1 MEERSISLRDL
12 DPHANLGTAVF
23 HVPLCS
29 YLFLRECPETKRP
42 RTHTQTTT
50 HTHTQFATPWRNM
63 PCPVLNLPGI
73 GLKEFQ
79 VEKH

>member
-1 MEERSISLRDL
+1 MPILVLLYSMFLYV
-12 DPHANLGTAVF
+12 HTCFCANVRKQSALA
-23 HVPLCS
+23 H
-29 YLFLRECPETKRP
+29 
-42 RTHTQTTT
+42 THKQT